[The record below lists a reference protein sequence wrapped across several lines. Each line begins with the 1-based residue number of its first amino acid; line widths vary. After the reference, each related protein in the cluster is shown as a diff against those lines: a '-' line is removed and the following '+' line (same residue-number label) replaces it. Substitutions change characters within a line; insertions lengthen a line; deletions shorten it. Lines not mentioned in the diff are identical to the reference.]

1 MEIYIDNRQDK
12 ILIDDSIHGLI
23 EKTIEEVLLSE
34 GESLNRSQYIFV
46 DNEEI
51 RELNREYRGV
61 DKETDVLSFPL
72 GDSLLA
78 DGPRLLG
85 DIIISLEK
93 ALEQSKDF
101 GHSIEREIAYL
112 TAHSMLHLLGYDHE
126 EEEEKLIMRGREK
139 EIMRRLGIFKDVKG
153 E

>member
-34 GESLNRSQYIFV
+34 GESLNCEVSISFV

-85 DIIISLEK
+85 DIIISLK
-93 ALEQSKDF
+93 
-101 GHSIEREIAYL
+101 RP
-112 TAHSMLHLLGYDHE
+112 
-126 EEEEKLIMRGREK
+126 
-139 EIMRRLGIFKDVKG
+139 
-153 E
+153 